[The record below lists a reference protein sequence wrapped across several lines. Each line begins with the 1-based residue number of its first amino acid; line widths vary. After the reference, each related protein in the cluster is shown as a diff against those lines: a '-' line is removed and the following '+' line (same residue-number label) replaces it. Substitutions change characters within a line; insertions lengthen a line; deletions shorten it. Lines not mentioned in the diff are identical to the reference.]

1 MVAAP
6 GQGAEVVTTDAHG
19 HVRLKAQAPKW
30 LPRMDTDIRSTA
42 DKCRT
47 QMKTSIAENTA
58 RSPQHPCVSVCIRGK
73 KS

>member
-47 QMKTSIAENTA
+47 QMKTSIA
-58 RSPQHPCVSVCIRGK
+58 
-73 KS
+73 